1 MIRLL
6 IAFFSGDETTVTAT
20 SDDDGIDVVI
30 DGTQFRLSRS
40 DAADL
45 QDAVGDA
52 LTERTEFFRTAGEYR
67 EDGTYEVSRR
77 GADSAGNAK
86 VFRDFE
92 ELRRL
97 YERLPDA
104 FDAEDVGRTGI
115 TGSRRHMIVRHV
127 AEHPAFDC
135 EIASRKPL
143 RAAKVATRGAGDGAD
158 AAPGDANGA
167 SAD

>member
-1 MIRLL
+1 VTPLL
-6 IAFFSGDETTVTAT
+6 IAFFSGDETPVAAS
-20 SDDDGIDVVI
+20 SDDECIEVTI

-40 DAADL
+40 DAAEL

-52 LTERTEFFRTAGEYR
+52 LTERREFFRTAGEYR

-97 YERLPDA
+97 YERLPDE
-104 FDAEDVGRTGI
+104 FDADDVGRTGI

-143 RAAKVATRGAGDGAD
+143 RAEKTGTDRETATAD
-158 AAPGDANGA
+158 DATA
-167 SAD
+167 ELPAD

>member
-1 MIRLL
+1 VTQLL
-6 IAFFSGDETTVTAT
+6 IAFFSGDETTVAAT
-20 SDDDGIDVVI
+20 SDDGGIDVVI
-30 DGTQFRLSRS
+30 DGTQFRLSRG
-40 DAADL
+40 DAAEL
-45 QDAVGDA
+45 HDAVGDA

-86 VFRDFE
+86 VFRNFE

-97 YERLPDA
+97 YERLPDE

-135 EIASRKPL
+135 ELASRKPL
-143 RAAKVATRGAGDGAD
+143 RAEKTGGESEGTTTADDATTELPAD
-158 AAPGDANGA
+158 
-167 SAD
+167 

>member
-1 MIRLL
+1 VIPLL
-6 IAFFSGDETTVTAT
+6 IAFFSGDETTVAAA

-30 DGTQFRLSRS
+30 DGAQFRLSRS
-40 DAADL
+40 DAAAL
-45 QDAVGDA
+45 QDAVGEA
-52 LTERTEFFRTAGEYR
+52 LTERNEFFRTAGEYR

-86 VFRDFE
+86 VFHGFE

-97 YERLPDA
+97 YERLPDE
-104 FDAEDVGRTGI
+104 FDADDVGRTGI

-143 RAAKVATRGAGDGAD
+143 RAAKTDAEEVGDGTDAAAGDVS
-158 AAPGDANGA
+158 GA

>member
-1 MIRLL
+1 MTPLL
-6 IAFFSGDETTVTAT
+6 IAFFSGDETTVAAT

-97 YERLPDA
+97 YERLPDV
-104 FDAEDVGRTGI
+104 FDADDVGRTGI

-143 RAAKVATRGAGDGAD
+143 RAEKTGTGEETTTADDATAELPAD
-158 AAPGDANGA
+158 
-167 SAD
+167 